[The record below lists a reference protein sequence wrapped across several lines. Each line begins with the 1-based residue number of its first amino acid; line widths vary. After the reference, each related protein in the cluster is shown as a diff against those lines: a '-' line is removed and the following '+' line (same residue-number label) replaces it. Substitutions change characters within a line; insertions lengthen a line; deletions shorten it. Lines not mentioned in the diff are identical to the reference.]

1 MIRLKNIRIAWM
13 VVSLP
18 VLLLAAC
25 ESTDD
30 VLNNIDHTVPSV
42 QFSPDTLVVA
52 AGNTISVQAVVED
65 ESGIQRIEFT
75 YGDWR
80 INKIIDLSNEAS
92 AVSFPFSMEIQVP
105 ANALKQWEES
115 LYFNDGSSVKIIQ
128 QYHKLALSAWDKN
141 RNLVKR
147 YCYVK
152 VE

>member
-1 MIRLKNIRIAWM
+1 MIRLKNIKIAWI
-13 VVSLP
+13 VISLP
-18 VLLLAAC
+18 VLLVAGC

-30 VLNNIDHTVPSV
+30 VLNKIDHTVPSV

-52 AGNTISVQAVVED
+52 AGESINVQALIED

-80 INKIIDLSNEAS
+80 INKIVDLSNES
-92 AVSFPFSMEIQVP
+92 SSVSYPFSIEIQVP
-105 ANALKQWEES
+105 AGALKQWEES
-115 LYFNDGSSVKIIQ
+115 LYFNDGSSEKIIQ
-128 QYHKLALSAWDKN
+128 HYHKLALSAWDKN
-141 RNLVKR
+141 RNMVKR